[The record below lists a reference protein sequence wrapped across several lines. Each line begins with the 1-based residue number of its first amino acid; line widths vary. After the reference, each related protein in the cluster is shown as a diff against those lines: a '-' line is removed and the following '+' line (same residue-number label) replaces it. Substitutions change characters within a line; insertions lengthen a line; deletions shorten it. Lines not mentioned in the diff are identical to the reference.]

1 MPVSIP
7 IPRLLRHCHP
17 FRSRPWGV
25 PVRPRD
31 VWEALATGRLVAA
44 PGGDDHAG
52 RIAYLMIHPSQE
64 PIEIDVGV
72 PGLGCYVDWLVQ
84 DGNHRLAA
92 AFMRREPSIMA
103 CVSGD
108 LHYAHELFGIDCEE
122 EDLCPQC

>member
-1 MPVSIP
+1 MSVSIP
-7 IPRLLRHCHP
+7 ITRLLPHCHP

-25 PVRPRD
+25 PVMPRD
-31 VWEALATGRLVAA
+31 VREALATGRLVAT

-52 RIAYLMIHPSQE
+52 RIAWLMIHPSRE

-72 PGLGCYVDWLVQ
+72 PHLCCYVDWLVQ

-92 AFMRREPSIMA
+92 ALMRGEPTIMA

-108 LHYAHELFGIDCEE
+108 LRAAHDLFGIDCEE
-122 EDLCPQC
+122 ESP